1 MADDVPRSVIPAL
14 GLGVV
19 SGEDEAPIDADAG
32 EEGVVAS
39 RVPLRNDVHVGSVVP
54 AHVDRAVGVLRVD
67 RVVDADGLGHLHDL
81 AVGAA
86 VEGGPL
92 HRVAAALEEVCAF
105 LGVLSDQI
113 SLAVPDSIVRCHLI
127 FLLWVLFVFSQ
138 YVI

>member
-39 RVPLRNDVHVGSVVP
+39 RGPLRDDIHVRAVVP
-54 AHVDRAVGVLRVD
+54 ADMDRAVAVLGVD

-86 VEGGPL
+86 VERGPL
-92 HRVAAALEEVCAF
+92 HRVAAAVEEVRAL

-113 SLAVPDSIVRCHLI
+113 SFLVPDSVVGSH
-127 FLLWVLFVFSQ
+127 FLSLPAGSFFSRS
-138 YVI
+138 ITT